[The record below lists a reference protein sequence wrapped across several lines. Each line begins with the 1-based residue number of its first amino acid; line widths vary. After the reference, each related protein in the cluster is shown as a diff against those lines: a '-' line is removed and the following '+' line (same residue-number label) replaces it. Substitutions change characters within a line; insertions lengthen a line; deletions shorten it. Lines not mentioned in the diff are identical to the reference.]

1 MKDAPWCVVF
11 TEGRMLMNRVVG
23 RLGLGR
29 LARRPMSAVPTY
41 TERMD
46 KTGRPL
52 SPHLMIYRLPL
63 IAWSSV
69 TVRITGVIGSAM
81 AIGIAGA
88 TIVGGGDC
96 ASDLVESGKAAY
108 PMLVTPAKFAIAW
121 PLTYHWLGNMR
132 HMYWDLSAKGFNNIT
147 MLHSS
152 YGIFA
157 LTTAISAGLAL
168 CTLPPRS
175 RDSPKK

>member
-1 MKDAPWCVVF
+1 MLHMHSSTSAF
-11 TEGRMLMNRVVG
+11 TARMMMSR
-23 RLGLGR
+23 LGR
-29 LARRPMSAVPTY
+29 LARRPMSTTPAKPTY

-46 KTGRPL
+46 KTGRPV

-69 TVRITGVIGSAM
+69 TVRITGVVGSAM

-88 TIVGGGDC
+88 TIVGGGNC
-96 ASDLVESGKAAY
+96 ASDLVESGAAAF

-132 HMYWDLSAKGFNNIT
+132 HMYWDLTAKGFNNIT
-147 MLHSS
+147 MLHTS
-152 YGIFA
+152 YGIVA
-157 LTTAISAGLAL
+157 ATTAISAGLAL
-168 CTLPPRS
+168 YTMPARS
-175 RDSPKK
+175 RESSKK

>member
-1 MKDAPWCVVF
+1 
-11 TEGRMLMNRVVG
+11 MLMNRVVG

-29 LARRPMSAVPTY
+29 LARRPMSSVPTY

-88 TIVGGGDC
+88 TIVGGGDR
-96 ASDLVESGKAAY
+96 A
-108 PMLVTPAKFAIAW
+108 
-121 PLTYHWLGNMR
+121 
-132 HMYWDLSAKGFNNIT
+132 
-147 MLHSS
+147 
-152 YGIFA
+152 
-157 LTTAISAGLAL
+157 SAG
-168 CTLPPRS
+168 S
-175 RDSPKK
+175 

>member
-1 MKDAPWCVVF
+1 MLRSFRKAA
-11 TEGRMLMNRVVG
+11 RLMNRVVG

-29 LARRPMSAVPTY
+29 LARRPMSMMPTY

-52 SPHLMIYRLPL
+52 SPHLTIYRLPL
-63 IAWSSV
+63 VAWSSV

-88 TIVGGGDC
+88 TLVGGGDC
-96 ASDLVESGKAAY
+96 ASDLVEKFAC
-108 PMLVTPAKFAIAW
+108 TPAKFAIAW

-168 CTLPPRS
+168 YTLPPRS